1 MPIVQI
7 DNSEIAA
14 LGAYVQAKGTPGP
27 VITALLLRLQ
37 AAATVAVKAAARD
50 LYAAGVEGTIYQ
62 ADYDAAIAV
71 GVPANMANKI
81 VTATTGV
88 ITPNPPPA
96 SP

>member
-7 DNSEIAA
+7 DNSEIST
-14 LGAYVQAKGTPGP
+14 LIAYVQAKGTPGP
-27 VITALLLRLQ
+27 VITALLQRLQ
-37 AAATVAVKAAARD
+37 AAAATAIKAAARQ
-50 LYAAGVEGTIYQ
+50 LYGAGAEGTIYQ

-71 GVPANMANKI
+71 GVPTNMANKI

-96 SP
+96 GP